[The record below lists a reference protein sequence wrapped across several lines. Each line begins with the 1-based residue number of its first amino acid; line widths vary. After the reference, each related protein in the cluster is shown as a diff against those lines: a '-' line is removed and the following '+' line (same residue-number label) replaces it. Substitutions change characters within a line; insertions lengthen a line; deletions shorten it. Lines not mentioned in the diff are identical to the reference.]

1 MAAAAITETTFSL
14 LSINTQVMSEL
25 SDIIRY
31 YIIKL
36 SPKQIQSFLGKMG
49 EGIAI
54 ESDSMKASIKK
65 WVKKGR
71 GVKYI
76 IILTSRSEKLN

>member
-1 MAAAAITETTFSL
+1 
-14 LSINTQVMSEL
+14 MSGG
-25 SDIIRY
+25 Y
-31 YIIKL
+31 
-36 SPKQIQSFLGKMG
+36 
-49 EGIAI
+49 AI

>member
-36 SPKQIQSFLGKMG
+36 KPKADTVISG
-49 EGIAI
+49 
-54 ESDSMKASIKK
+54 
-65 WVKKGR
+65 
-71 GVKYI
+71 
-76 IILTSRSEKLN
+76 

>member
-36 SPKQIQSFLGKMG
+36 SPKQIQSFLGEMSG
-49 EGIAI
+49 GYAI
-54 ESDSMKASIKK
+54 ESDSMKALIKK

-71 GVKYI
+71 GVKCI